1 MGIKYTTKI
10 TTKNNNKE
18 EQQQTEKKNTIPA
31 NNEKSLISF
40 KY

>member
-18 EQQQTEKKNTIPA
+18 EQQQTEQKNTIPA
-31 NNEKSLISF
+31 NNDKILNFI
-40 KY
+40 

>member
-31 NNEKSLISF
+31 NNDKILNFI
-40 KY
+40 

>member
-31 NNEKSLISF
+31 NNDNILNFI
-40 KY
+40 

>member
-18 EQQQTEKKNTIPA
+18 EQQQTAKKNTIPA
-31 NNEKSLISF
+31 NNDKILNFI
-40 KY
+40 